1 MLTAALH
8 CPHPGG
14 GNGVGLLG
22 KRWNFSSS
30 ATTTIRHRDGWKL
43 EETRAFVALLPVG
56 TGDTPSIDICIG
68 KVSKLNITSE
78 VDF

>member
-1 MLTAALH
+1 M
-8 CPHPGG
+8 
-14 GNGVGLLG
+14 VWG

-56 TGDTPSIDICIG
+56 TDDTPSIDIRIG

-78 VDF
+78 VDIGQNLPGVKPPPDIS